1 VSFAPSE
8 HPEKTEFSP
17 ALAVVISTHAPNEGR
32 LVRTLDGLRSQTLQR
47 DRWELILVDNAS
59 PDPSAFDR
67 FDVRWHPAGQLVR
80 EGRLGLTFGRVA
92 GVRASRAPL
101 LVLVDDDNVLA
112 RDYLERVHEL
122 FERHPRVGALG
133 GRSIPEWEVP
143 PPDWIGEFS
152 GCLALR
158 DGEVEQISDRKSDSG
173 YPRCAPSGAGMA
185 IRREALEPW
194 LDTIAKAGD
203 AVTTG
208 RRGKQLTSGE
218 DNDIVLH
225 ALAAGWSVGYFPQL
239 CLTHLIPVGRLT
251 RDYLARLNHGI
262 AKSWVEVLDR
272 HGIRPWPPIPAW
284 SVPLRKLRARVRFRA
299 WRDAPSYIRWQGACG
314 KLDGQALLEAE
325 RDSER
330 EQAPDAGTYRARA
343 AQAVRPGRLLYRLY
357 YAPRGFLNRCRREGA
372 ANLFLSWQGRGQM
385 ERAAATL
392 PPVESAEPPAADVYF
407 LSGRKFWY
415 QTCFCAWTLLRHS
428 DLPLRPVVLDD
439 GTLDQEMRT
448 ALRRV
453 LPQIRFELLPTIE
466 ERLDRAL
473 PATRYPTLR
482 RHRLVYPHLRKLT
495 DVHAGL
501 IGWRLMLDSDML
513 FFRRP
518 TFLLDWLRHPQCPVH
533 MLDVAPCYGY
543 SSALLGAIAG
553 AALAER
559 LNVGIIGLRSE
570 TIDWDRLESWCRML
584 LERHGSH
591 YLLEQGLTA
600 MLLAE
605 RACMAA
611 PERDYV
617 VLPAADEVR
626 RPRAVLHHYV
636 AESKALYFRHGW
648 RSVLAAP
655 ASAREAV
662 AV

>member
-1 VSFAPSE
+1 
-8 HPEKTEFSP
+8 
-17 ALAVVISTHAPNEGR
+17 
-32 LVRTLDGLRSQTLQR
+32 
-47 DRWELILVDNAS
+47 
-59 PDPSAFDR
+59 
-67 FDVRWHPAGQLVR
+67 
-80 EGRLGLTFGRVA
+80 
-92 GVRASRAPL
+92 
-101 LVLVDDDNVLA
+101 
-112 RDYLERVHEL
+112 
-122 FERHPRVGALG
+122 
-133 GRSIPEWEVP
+133 
-143 PPDWIGEFS
+143 
-152 GCLALR
+152 
-158 DGEVEQISDRKSDSG
+158 
-173 YPRCAPSGAGMA
+173 
-185 IRREALEPW
+185 
-194 LDTIAKAGD
+194 
-203 AVTTG
+203 
-208 RRGKQLTSGE
+208 
-218 DNDIVLH
+218 LH

-239 CLTHLIPVGRLT
+239 CLTHLIPAARLT

-284 SVPLRKLRARVRFRA
+284 SVPLRKLRARVRFHA
-299 WRDAPSYIRWQGACG
+299 WRDTPSYIRWRGACG
-314 KLDGQALLEAE
+314 RLDGQSLL
-325 RDSER
+325 DQGSE
-330 EQAPDAGTYRARA
+330 PSTYLARA
-343 AQAVRPGRLLYRLY
+343 AQSWRPGRLLYRLY

-392 PPVESAEPPAADVYF
+392 PTVDVSEAAVADVYF

-415 QTCFCAWTLLRHS
+415 QSCFCAWTLLRHS

-439 GTLDQEMRT
+439 GTLDLDMQT

-453 LPQIRFELLPTIE
+453 IPQIRFEPVPAIE
-466 ERLDRAL
+466 ERLDRLL

-501 IGWRLMLDSDML
+501 TGWRLVLDSDML

-518 TFLLDWLRHPQCPVH
+518 TFLLDWLRDPQCPVH
-533 MLDVAPCYGY
+533 MVDVAPCYGY
-543 SSALLGAIAG
+543 PSALLGDMAG
-553 AALAER
+553 APLAER

-570 TIDWDRLESWCRML
+570 AIDWNRLESWCRTL

-600 MLLAE
+600 MLLAG
-605 RACMAA
+605 RPCVTA

-617 VLPAADEVR
+617 VLPSTDEVR

-648 RSVLAAP
+648 RSALASL
-655 ASAREAV
+655 ASARETV